1 MASGRNIVGNGL
13 DEAAPLANLYGSKAP
28 GSFFTVPV
36 DPTDT
41 AAALE
46 TAATWGLRHGDDACV
61 VVCRLP
67 SSTVADLEAPR
78 PAAAHRVAS
87 PGGVPSGCFL
97 RGQPGSGVVRSD
109 SGPAWIM
116 YR

>member
-61 VVCRLP
+61 VVGRLP
-67 SSTVADLEAPR
+67 SSTVADLEARGLLQRTASPVQ
-78 PAAAHRVAS
+78 AAFHPDAFSAVNRVAEWFG
-87 PGGVPSGCFL
+87 PIPVR
-97 RGQPGSGVVRSD
+97 RG
-109 SGPAWIM
+109 
-116 YR
+116 